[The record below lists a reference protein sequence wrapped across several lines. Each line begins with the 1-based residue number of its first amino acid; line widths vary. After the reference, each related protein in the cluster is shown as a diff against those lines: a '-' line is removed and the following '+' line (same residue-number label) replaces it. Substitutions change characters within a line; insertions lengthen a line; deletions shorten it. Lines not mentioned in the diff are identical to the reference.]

1 MSDAIWPT
9 NTARAAVLDDV
20 TLAITTAL
28 SKKTNVAGIC
38 DADHPKFSATNG
50 EKNKARYAMVK
61 NVLDTRLAVIINM
74 IDP

>member
-9 NTARAAVLDDV
+9 NAARAAVSDDV

-61 NVLDTRLAVIINM
+61 IVLDTRLAVIINM

>member
-50 EKNKARYAMVK
+50 EKNKARYAMGK
-61 NVLDTRLAVIINM
+61 NAFDTSLAVIINM
-74 IDP
+74 VDP